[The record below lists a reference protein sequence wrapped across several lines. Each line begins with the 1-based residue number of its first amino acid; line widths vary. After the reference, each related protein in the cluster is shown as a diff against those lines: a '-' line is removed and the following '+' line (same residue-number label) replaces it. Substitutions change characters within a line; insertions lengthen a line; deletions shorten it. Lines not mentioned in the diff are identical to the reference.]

1 MLGFTHRV
9 PLNTGLPGF
18 SGHHNMRDG
27 MDSEKV
33 IRPSKKQRERLSAE
47 RLKATERLASEI
59 AHELNTPLGGILM
72 YSHLLMDD
80 LQEDDPS
87 WENVVKIN
95 KLAHRCKIIL
105 QGLVDFSTDQRLEMS
120 PVQVNK
126 VLRDVMGFMEDH
138 ILLKGISIQTIL
150 DPDLPRVNA
159 DENKLEQLF
168 MNLIIN
174 AGESMGGEGTLTL
187 RTEFADDRNQV
198 RIECSD
204 TGEGIAKEHMGSI
217 FEPFFST
224 KKRVKGTGLGL
235 SISHGIVELHGGTIS
250 VESHR
255 GQGSTFVILLP
266 VAGKDLTLV
275 SHKASML

>member
-1 MLGFTHRV
+1 MKTI
-9 PLNTGLPGF
+9 
-18 SGHHNMRDG
+18 SK
-27 MDSEKV
+27 KV
-33 IRPSKKQRERLSAE
+33 SRSSKKQKERLASE
-47 RLKATERLASEI
+47 RFKATERLASEI

-80 LQEDDPS
+80 MTEDDPS

-105 QGLVDFSTDQRLEMS
+105 QGLVDFSTSQEVEMR
-120 PVQVNK
+120 PVQVNQ

-138 ILLKGISIQTIL
+138 ILLKGISIRNL
-150 DPDLPRVNA
+150 FDPDLPHVNG

-174 AGESMGGEGTLTL
+174 AGESMGGKGTLTL
-187 RTEFADDRNQV
+187 RTDFANDRNQV

-204 TGEGIAKEHMGSI
+204 TGEGIAEKHMESI
-217 FEPFFST
+217 FEPFFTT
-224 KKRVKGTGLGL
+224 KSRTKGTGLGL

-250 VESHR
+250 VESDS
-255 GQGSTFVILLP
+255 GQGATFTVFLP
-266 VAGKDLTLV
+266 VARGDTD
-275 SHKASML
+275 SFHP